1 MNYLKN
7 LDLTA
12 KALNM
17 MIEHNRG
24 ADRIPFGRSFYL
36 QGKPIVP
43 VFKVLYNDY
52 INYTFKTHIPVI
64 AAPSWPL
71 EQRMYTEMQFRKAEF
86 QKFMKNIIG
95 EYEVLIQRR
104 PWVMKDPRNAWTENE
119 TDN

>member
-1 MNYLKN
+1 MNYLQK

-43 VFKVLYNDY
+43 VFKVIYNDF
-52 INYTFKTHIPVI
+52 INFTFKTHIPVQ
-64 AAPSWPL
+64 AAPGLSVGK
-71 EQRMYTEMQFRKAEF
+71 RMYTEKQFYKVEF
-86 QKFMKNIIG
+86 QKFIKNIIG
-95 EYEVLIQRR
+95 EYEGLIQRR
-104 PWVMKDPRNAWTENE
+104 PWVIKDPRNAWTENE
-119 TDN
+119 IDY